1 MRTAHSHAPDTPAPD
16 TPAPRRAAA
25 TLAVTAAAT
34 TLALM
39 NYTAPMLTLP
49 ATAEAFGTPSS
60 AQAWLLNGTPLGL
73 AALLLVAGALA
84 DAHGRR
90 RVFLLGTLALGVTT
104 ALGAFAGTT
113 ALFTAA
119 RIAQGAASA
128 AILAGSLG
136 LLADAYPSGRDRIRA
151 TGVWGASVSAGIAL
165 GPLLAAVLS
174 LTDWRLAYLALGA
187 ATLATAVTGARTLTP
202 PRTGGGGGPAS
213 TPTGSGGGPAPSP
226 ERTADTLAPER
237 TAGTPAP
244 SPERTADTL
253 APERTAGTPAPSP
266 ERTAGTPA
274 PSPERTADA
283 LAPERTAGTP
293 APSPERTAG
302 TPAPSPE
309 RTADA
314 PASSPAGRAGGGGR
328 PDLAGATTL
337 ALALGALLTALT
349 LGRDGWLRPAVG
361 VLLLASAV
369 LLALFVAVERRRK
382 DPMIDLG
389 LLQRPAFR
397 ASTVGALF
405 TGLAVIGLFSVLPS
419 LLMRGQGV
427 APLAAAGLFVLWSGT
442 SFVVALQARRLAGR
456 ISAPYQLAL
465 GFVLS
470 AAGVLPLLGTVDAPA
485 VPWPRLMAGLV
496 VAGAGS
502 GLLNAALPRLAV
514 DSVPPERAAMGS
526 GANNTARYIG
536 SAAGVALMLALSAT
550 DPDTAFA
557 ASAALA
563 LAGAALTVAGSPRR

>member
-1 MRTAHSHAPDTPAPD
+1 MRTAHSHAPDTPAPG
-16 TPAPRRAAA
+16 ASVARRAAA

-104 ALGAFAGTT
+104 ALGALAGTT

-174 LTDWRLAYLALGA
+174 LADWRLAYLTLGA

-202 PRTGGGGGPAS
+202 PRAGG
-213 TPTGSGGGPAPSP
+213 GGGPAPSP
-226 ERTADTLAPER
+226 
-237 TAGTPAP
+237 G
-244 SPERTADTL
+244 
-253 APERTAGTPAPSP
+253 
-266 ERTAGTPA
+266 
-274 PSPERTADA
+274 RTADA
-283 LAPERTAGTP
+283 
-293 APSPERTAG
+293 
-302 TPAPSPE
+302 PAPSPE

-314 PASSPAGRAGGGGR
+314 PAPSPAGRAGGGGR

-361 VLLLASAV
+361 ALLLASAV

-389 LLQRPAFR
+389 LLRRPAFR

-427 APLAAAGLFVLWSGT
+427 APLTAAGLFVLWSGT